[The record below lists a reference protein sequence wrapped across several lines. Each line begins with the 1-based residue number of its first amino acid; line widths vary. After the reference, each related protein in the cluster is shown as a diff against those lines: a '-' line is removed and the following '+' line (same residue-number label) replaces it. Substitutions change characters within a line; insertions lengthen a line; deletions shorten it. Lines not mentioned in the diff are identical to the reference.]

1 MAVRFFPTWLRRP
14 CLQAW
19 PLALAISLVSCS
31 QGVPQELVEAIDRL
45 DQELVAHRAAE
56 FTPDEYTRFVK
67 RWITLK
73 GRLQTEEDLI
83 RWPWEPNHFETE
95 LRQLR
100 EEGVAIASEVARRR
114 DSQRATAEDKLTRI
128 EQRLLTLNQ
137 QISEIEG
144 RMVLGNKLLE
154 TDLLVKQA
162 RTFLTEGQFDR
173 SLRMSDLASKLL
185 LAQTTVLTTE
195 LGRYSDEARIEA
207 WKIMAKRTVDWTKTT
222 GAPGIVISKA
232 ERTLTLY
239 KHGRKVLAYPVRL
252 GYNGIREKRYQG
264 DGATPE
270 GEYRVLRKRG
280 AGQTQFY
287 RALVLNYP
295 NASDRR
301 RFREARKAGYI
312 PGERGIGGQIEI
324 HGVEYELMAQTLG
337 CVMLDNRQ
345 MAKLFD
351 LVEVGTPVTIVGALH
366 SNNAVALAL
375 TNLSE
380 QEEET

>member
-1 MAVRFFPTWLRRP
+1 L
-14 CLQAW
+14 
-19 PLALAISLVSCS
+19 
-31 QGVPQELVEAIDRL
+31 
-45 DQELVAHRAAE
+45 
-56 FTPDEYTRFVK
+56 
-67 RWITLK
+67 
-73 GRLQTEEDLI
+73 
-83 RWPWEPNHFETE
+83 
-95 LRQLR
+95 
-100 EEGVAIASEVARRR
+100 
-114 DSQRATAEDKLTRI
+114 
-128 EQRLLTLNQ
+128 
-137 QISEIEG
+137 
-144 RMVLGNKLLE
+144 VLGNKLLE